1 MVAFEIIT
9 LGVSAVGAGACA
21 TSYFRPK
28 QVLSELGHTGVMWF
42 DHQEDRDVSQRPA
55 DDAVDEPISFRPLRS
70 RLR

>member
-9 LGVSAVGAGACA
+9 LAVAAVGAGACA

-28 QVLSELGHTGVMWF
+28 QVLSELGHTGAMWF
-42 DHQEDRDVSQRPA
+42 DHQEDQDVSQRPA
-55 DDAVDEPISFRPLRS
+55 DDAVDAPISFKPLRA